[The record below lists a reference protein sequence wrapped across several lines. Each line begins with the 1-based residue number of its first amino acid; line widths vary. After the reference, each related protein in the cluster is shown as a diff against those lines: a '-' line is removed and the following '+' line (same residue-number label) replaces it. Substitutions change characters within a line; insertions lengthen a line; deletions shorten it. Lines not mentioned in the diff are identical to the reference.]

1 MSIIIKGL
9 DMPKDCVGLSIVI
22 HTENNMSRPL
32 IIYKKDII
40 EIPTPHGRLI
50 AEGSITDQLQE
61 IEDITALSHIDLGEE
76 PYDDTD
82 EIMLPI
88 STIRKILDRC
98 ITILEAETEPITF
111 YDKPIG
117 EPKEMPTTTSAHTIL
132 ESEQ

>member
-50 AEGSITDQLQE
+50 DFSK
-61 IEDITALSHIDLGEE
+61 IEFEDVSFDKV
-76 PYDDTD
+76 
-82 EIMLPI
+82 
-88 STIRKILDRC
+88 TIN
-98 ITILEAETEPITF
+98 A
-111 YDKPIG
+111 
-117 EPKEMPTTTSAHTIL
+117 PTVI
-132 ESEQ
+132 ESED